1 MTTEKQPVHKSSFK
15 YQFKMSLRTI
25 IIDDEPDSVKLLQ
38 MQLAQ
43 YCPQV
48 EVVGSY
54 TSTVKALDGIE
65 TLLPNLLFLDIE
77 MPVMNG
83 FEMLEKVIHTNF
95 SIVFVTAYN
104 QFALKAFRFNALDFL
119 VKPIDTKEL
128 VEAVTKAEN
137 RVIPTSSQLTMLQK
151 QLRGEPVTKIAIPGP
166 HGVSFIDLNEII
178 YSEASNNYSKLILTD
193 GRHFLISKTLKD
205 VQEVLEE
212 EHFLRVHR
220 QYIINLNHVKQFNRN
235 EGILTMTNGD
245 NIPIARNQKER
256 LVEKYRWL

>member
-1 MTTEKQPVHKSSFK
+1 MT
-15 YQFKMSLRTI
+15 LRTI
-25 IIDDEPDSVKLLQ
+25 IIDDEPDSVNLLKL
-38 MQLAQ
+38 QLTQ
-43 YCPQV
+43 HCPQV
-48 EVVGSY
+48 ELVGSY
-54 TSTVKALDGIE
+54 TSSVKASQNIE
-65 TLLPNLLFLDIE
+65 TLGPDLLFLDIE

-83 FEMLEKVIHTNF
+83 FEILEKILHLNF

-128 VEAVTKAEN
+128 IEAVTKAEK
-137 RVIPTSSQLTMLQK
+137 RIKPTSAQLSMLQK
-151 QLRGEPVTKIAIPGP
+151 QLRGEAVTKIAIPGP
-166 HGVSFIDLNEII
+166 HGVTFIDLNEIVF
-178 YSEASNNYSKLILTD
+178 SEASNNYSKLVLTD

-235 EGILTMTNGD
+235 EGVITMDNGD
-245 NIPIARNQKER
+245 HLPIARNQKER
-256 LVEKYRWL
+256 LIERYRSL

>member
-1 MTTEKQPVHKSSFK
+1 MPLKV
-15 YQFKMSLRTI
+15 I

-38 MQLAQ
+38 LQLTEH
-43 YCPQV
+43 CPQV
-48 EVVGSY
+48 KVVGSY

-65 TLLPNLLFLDIE
+65 TLQPDLLFLDIE

-83 FEMLEKVIHTNF
+83 FEMLEKVLHNNF
-95 SIVFVTAYN
+95 SLVFVTAYN

-128 VEAVTKAEN
+128 IEAVAKAEK
-137 RVIPTSSQLTMLQK
+137 RVMPTSSQLALLQK
-151 QLRGEPVTKIAIPGP
+151 QLRGEPVTKIAIPGQ
-166 HGVSFIDLNEII
+166 HGLSFIDLNEIV
-178 YSEASNNYSKLILTD
+178 YVEASNNYSKLILTD

-235 EGILTMTNGD
+235 EGVLTMTNGD
-245 NIPIARNQKER
+245 NIPVARNQKEH
-256 LVEKYRWL
+256 LTEKYKWL

>member
-1 MTTEKQPVHKSSFK
+1 MT
-15 YQFKMSLRTI
+15 LRTI

-38 MQLAQ
+38 LQLSQ
-43 YCPQV
+43 HCPHV
-48 EVVGSY
+48 ELVGMY
-54 TSTVKALDGIE
+54 TSSVKALQNIE
-65 TLLPNLLFLDIE
+65 ALKPDLLFLDIE

-83 FEMLEKVIHTNF
+83 FEMLEKILHLNF

-119 VKPIDTKEL
+119 VKPIDSKEL
-128 VEAVTKAEN
+128 TEAVAKAEKH
-137 RVIPTSSQLTMLQK
+137 IKPTASQLMMLQK
-151 QLRGEPVTKIAIPGP
+151 QLRGEPVTKIAIPAQ
-166 HGVSFIDLNEII
+166 HGVTFIDLNEIV
-178 YSEASNNYSKLILTD
+178 YSEASNNYSKLVLTD

-235 EGILTMTNGD
+235 EGILTMTNGE
-245 NIPIARNQKER
+245 NIPVARNQKER